1 MAKRN
6 EEFIGTYERDL
17 WRSPDR
23 ACIIGKCEGEMKVVI
38 SGASE
43 ATELVPGMTYRFL
56 GHYEDHSRG
65 RQFKVQQFQIREP
78 NSRRGLTTYL
88 ARYAP
93 NIGPAIAG
101 QLYDAFGSDAVT
113 RLRTDPNGAAL
124 ACRSLTTDKAHEAAD
139 ALQALVKFEETKIAL
154 MNLFAGRGFPNALI
168 ELCVSKW
175 GILAA
180 ERVRRDPFTMLVN
193 DMPGAGFARCD
204 RLYVDL
210 GLNERKIKRQ
220 VICLWHELQSNM
232 DGHTWHRLDFAVR
245 RLGEI
250 VGGVKV
256 NAKKALRLGVRSGW
270 LAVHTDAEG
279 VHWLASGKN
288 AESEEFL
295 AERVCELLGKESQE
309 CEVAML
315 Q

>member
-101 QLYDAFGSDAVT
+101 QLYDAFGSEAVT
-113 RLRTDPNGAAL
+113 KLRTEPELAASK
-124 ACRSLTTDKAHEAAD
+124 CRSLTVEKAYEAAD

-154 MNLFAGRGFPNALI
+154 MNLFAGLGFPNALI

-204 RLYVDL
+204 RLYIDL
-210 GLNERKIKRQ
+210 GLNPRKLKRQ
-220 VICLWHELQSNM
+220 VICLWNELQSSM
-232 DGHTWHRLDFAVR
+232 DGHTWFPLEPIVR
-245 RLGEI
+245 RLGEL
-250 VGGVKV
+250 VGEVKV
-256 NAKKALRLGVRSGW
+256 NAKKAVRLGVRSGW
-270 LAVHTDAEG
+270 LAVRQDEAG
-279 VHWLASGKN
+279 GWWIASGKH
-288 AESEEFL
+288 AASEEFL
-295 AERVCELLGKESQE
+295 AERVCELAGVEE
-309 CEVAML
+309 
-315 Q
+315 

>member
-93 NIGPAIAG
+93 HIGPAIAG
-101 QLYDAFGSDAVT
+101 QLFDAFGSDAVMV
-113 RLRTDPNGAAL
+113 LRTDPVRAAM
-124 ACRSLTTDKAHEAAD
+124 ACRSLTADKAEAAAD
-139 ALQALVKFEETKIAL
+139 ALQELVKFEETRIAL
-154 MNLFAGRGFPNALI
+154 MNLFAGRGFPNSLI
-168 ELCVSKW
+168 EECIKKW
-175 GILAA
+175 KILAA
-180 ERVRRDPFTMLVN
+180 ARVARDPFTMLVN
-193 DMPGAGFARCD
+193 DLGGAGFARCD
-204 RLYVDL
+204 RLYIDL
-210 GLNERKIKRQ
+210 GLNPRKLKRQ
-220 VICLWHELQSNM
+220 VICLWNELQSSM
-232 DGHTWHRLDFAVR
+232 DGHTWFPLEPIVR

-270 LAVHTDAEG
+270 LAVHTDSEG

-295 AERVCELLGKESQE
+295 AERVCELLEAGE
-309 CEVAML
+309 
-315 Q
+315 